1 MHQRRVAS
9 VPDGGVRAN
18 RHTQHWR
25 AGGQRR
31 ECVLLRHWVRVKILL
46 RLLLLVMMMML
57 LLVKMML
64 LLVMMLG
71 LVVMWL
77 LLLLLVMRIHHGR
90 RQASSGTQ
98 LRVTGGW
105 RQLRRARRQEIRGSR

>member
-57 LLVKMML
+57 LLV
-64 LLVMMLG
+64 MMLG